1 MEKVVMIALTP
12 TMDAGTIAK
21 WSKKESDTV
30 AQGDLLCEVETDKS
44 SMEYESLNS
53 GTLLKI
59 IVREGQT
66 AKVGD
71 VIAIVGKPG
80 EDISAA
86 LASLSGGG
94 ASSAPAAAPSA
105 PVAPA
110 SSSAG
115 AAPSA
120 SAAAATSGA
129 TSAAASGTASR
140 TSGRVSASP
149 LARKTAESRGID
161 IALVAGSGPG
171 GRILKSDVENFSPG
185 AAGAQSVGA
194 FAAPSAA
201 DVEIP
206 LSGIRAVIAKRLSE
220 SKFSAPH
227 FYVKV
232 VVRVE
237 KIIELRNAVNENL
250 QKQKKEKLSMNAFF
264 IKIAAEALKR
274 HPAINSSWQGTKIL
288 QFGSVDIGLAVDL
301 GKGLLTPVV
310 RGCASKG
317 LERID
322 AELQALIGKV
332 KNGTIAQNEYTG
344 ATFTISN
351 LGSFGVD
358 EFTAIINPPGS
369 AILAVG
375 RTRRELEVLENG
387 TTEVAQVMTLTLSCD
402 HRVIDGM
409 AAAKFISDLKALFE
423 NPALALA

>member
-59 IVREGQT
+59 IVGEGQT

-129 TSAAASGTASR
+129 TSGTTSGTK
-140 TSGRVSASP
+140 GRVSASP